1 MAKKQQ
7 RQAQAGA
14 KKQQDDKV
22 TVADQLGG
30 DLLAQLKNAKKE
42 FQQKEQD
49 DKQAAKERAA
59 KEKKQREKNM
69 SFSELLDE
77 YGFGDTKSKK

>member
-7 RQAQAGA
+7 RQAQPRT
-14 KKQQDDKV
+14 KKQDDDKL
-22 TVADQLGG
+22 TLADQLGG

-42 FQQKEQD
+42 LEHKEAA

-69 SFSELLDE
+69 SFEELLDE
-77 YGFGDTKSKK
+77 YGFGDTGSKK